1 MSYIGNQ
8 PVLNTSEFREEFA
21 VTTNQTVF
29 NTGGFTAS
37 SDSAT
42 LEVLRNG
49 VLLGTADYTLG
60 SDASTVTLANAAVNG
75 DIIVIKGRR
84 ELTNGVQ
91 VTERRHE
98 HTIASGETTVT
109 FPYPLT
115 VSQTDVYLNGVKL
128 GSSDFSINSSTR
140 VVSFTT
146 NPAVGDLVAIVSRE
160 PALTANSSL
169 PVVDAAGTNVLSESG
184 GVVTLTAD
192 EANVGSNAL
201 VVDSSGNVG
210 IGTNSATS
218 KLQVEQN
225 QAAYTYF
232 DLVNATNGGG
242 AIFRLIVRNIANTGT
257 TSVDFAKLIG
267 SGLVINNNDTNAAN
281 FTSFGVGAS
290 ERMRIDSSGK
300 VLINEQ
306 NRWRGSGQ
314 ISMSLSSDDGISIK
328 TPYAGLI
335 VRKSSYTNNY
345 LCLWENNSG
354 SIIGSITTNGSSTSY
369 VTTSDYRLKE
379 NITEITDGINRVKQL
394 NPSRFNFISDP
405 DKIVDG
411 FIAHEVSDIVP
422 EAISGE
428 KDAVN
433 EDGSI
438 NPQGIDQSKLVPL
451 LTAALQESIALIESQ
466 QSQID
471 ALTARIEALETPAE

>member
-21 VTTNQTVF
+21 VTSTQTVF

-98 HTIASGETTVT
+98 HTMGSGETTVT

-210 IGTNSATS
+210 IGTSSPSN
-218 KLQVEQN
+218 KLTVQ
-225 QAAYTYF
+225 
-232 DLVNATNGGG
+232 DGSNAKIRFNYSDGNEKAFCNFESSGFT
-242 AIFRLIVRNIANTGT
+242 FQMGT
-257 TSVDFAKLIG
+257 KGNDPVVLKT
-267 SGLVINNNDTNAAN
+267 NDT
-281 FTSFGVGAS
+281 
-290 ERMRIDSSGK
+290 ERMRIDSSGNVGVGPSSLVSSWEGNLNIVQPSGTK
-300 VLINEQ
+300 TELFFLRDTQVEGHIGFLGSNIDSNFYVGTGPALGDYGMYQTNQGTSWLQVSDERQKTNLIPIVDAINKIKQLRTVTGRFLTDEE
-306 NRWRGSGQ
+306 
-314 ISMSLSSDDGISIK
+314 GISRSFLIAQDFVNNFPEAVDTNNPEK
-328 TPYAGLI
+328 YGL
-335 VRKSSYTNNY
+335 SYTDVIP
-345 LCLWENNSG
+345 L
-354 SIIGSITTNGSSTSY
+354 IIAGF
-369 VTTSDYRLKE
+369 KE
-379 NITEITDGINRVKQL
+379 QQT
-394 NPSRFNFISDP
+394 
-405 DKIVDG
+405 
-411 FIAHEVSDIVP
+411 
-422 EAISGE
+422 
-428 KDAVN
+428 
-433 EDGSI
+433 
-438 NPQGIDQSKLVPL
+438 
-451 LTAALQESIALIESQ
+451 LIESQ

-471 ALTARIEALETPAE
+471 ALTARIEALEATP

>member
-21 VTTNQTVF
+21 VTSTQTVF

-98 HTIASGETTVT
+98 HTMGSGETTVT

-169 PVVDAAGTNVLSESG
+169 PVIDAAGTNVLSESG

-210 IGTNSATS
+210 IGTSSPSN
-218 KLQVEQN
+218 KLTVQ
-225 QAAYTYF
+225 
-232 DLVNATNGGG
+232 DGSNAKIRFNYSDGNEKAFCNFESSGFT
-242 AIFRLIVRNIANTGT
+242 FQMGT
-257 TSVDFAKLIG
+257 KGNDPVVLKT
-267 SGLVINNNDTNAAN
+267 NDT
-281 FTSFGVGAS
+281 
-290 ERMRIDSSGK
+290 ERMRIDSSGNVGVGPSSLVSSWEGNLNIVQPSGTK
-300 VLINEQ
+300 TELFFLRDTQVEGHIGFLGSNIDSNFYVGTGPALGDYGMYQTNQGTSWLQVSDERQKTNLIPIVDAINKIKQLRTVTGRFLTDEE
-306 NRWRGSGQ
+306 
-314 ISMSLSSDDGISIK
+314 GISRSFLIAQDFVNNFPEAVDTNNPEK
-328 TPYAGLI
+328 YGL
-335 VRKSSYTNNY
+335 SYTDVIP
-345 LCLWENNSG
+345 L
-354 SIIGSITTNGSSTSY
+354 IIAGF
-369 VTTSDYRLKE
+369 KE
-379 NITEITDGINRVKQL
+379 QQT
-394 NPSRFNFISDP
+394 
-405 DKIVDG
+405 
-411 FIAHEVSDIVP
+411 
-422 EAISGE
+422 
-428 KDAVN
+428 
-433 EDGSI
+433 
-438 NPQGIDQSKLVPL
+438 
-451 LTAALQESIALIESQ
+451 LIESQ

-471 ALTARIEALETPAE
+471 ALTARIEALEATP

>member
-21 VTTNQTVF
+21 VTSTQSVF

-98 HTIASGETTVT
+98 HTMGSGETTVT

-160 PALTANSSL
+160 PALTASSSL
-169 PVVDAAGTNVLSESG
+169 SSVLVDANFIGSSSSDTSVSGYKIYAYQTGNGTASYAIKVPSVIDDVDILIVGAGGGTTAYSGGGGGGGVIHLDGITLTPNVYYITVGSGSANSVGGDSIFKTYDGSVVSYTAKGGGNGVSSNTGASGGSGAGGGSADQSRSGGSATQSSQSHSELPFGSITQYGNAGGSNNTGSPYATGGGGGAGAGASGQNAQSASVSGNGGAGIDLSTHFGTALGASGIFAGGGGGMVRAGGTAGSGGTGGGGAGGTGSSTAGTAGTNYTGGGAGGNYESG
-184 GVVTLTAD
+184 GNL
-192 EANVGSNAL
+192 
-201 VVDSSGNVG
+201 SGGHG
-210 IGTNSATS
+210 I
-218 KLQVEQN
+218 
-225 QAAYTYF
+225 
-232 DLVNATNGGG
+232 
-242 AIFRLIVRNIANTGT
+242 ILI
-257 TSVDFAKLIG
+257 
-267 SGLVINNNDTNAAN
+267 
-281 FTSFGVGAS
+281 
-290 ERMRIDSSGK
+290 
-300 VLINEQ
+300 
-306 NRWRGSGQ
+306 
-314 ISMSLSSDDGISIK
+314 
-328 TPYAGLI
+328 
-335 VRKSSYTNNY
+335 
-345 LCLWENNSG
+345 
-354 SIIGSITTNGSSTSY
+354 
-369 VTTSDYRLKE
+369 
-379 NITEITDGINRVKQL
+379 RV
-394 NPSRFNFISDP
+394 PI
-405 DKIVDG
+405 
-411 FIAHEVSDIVP
+411 
-422 EAISGE
+422 
-428 KDAVN
+428 
-433 EDGSI
+433 
-438 NPQGIDQSKLVPL
+438 
-451 LTAALQESIALIESQ
+451 
-466 QSQID
+466 
-471 ALTARIEALETPAE
+471 

>member
-21 VTTNQTVF
+21 VTSTQTVF

-169 PVVDAAGTNVLSESG
+169 PVVDATGTNVLSESG

-201 VVDSSGNVG
+201 VVDSSGKVG
-210 IGTNSATS
+210 VGLSSPSTLVEAQSTDARITLTHTGGNS
-218 KLQVEQN
+218 LQLYQQSVSS
-225 QAAYTYF
+225 YIITDS
-232 DLVNATNGGG
+232 DLNIYTNGS
-242 AIFRLIVRNIANTGT
+242 T
-257 TSVDFAKLIG
+257 
-267 SGLVINNNDTNAAN
+267 
-281 FTSFGVGAS
+281 
-290 ERMRIDSSGK
+290 RMSIDSSGNLLVETDDIDAGIGDTSGTDTQASYRPTQGYRQK
-300 VLINEQ
+300 NGTNFY
-306 NRWRGSGQ
+306 NRTSTGDFYRFRYQGSQVG
-314 ISMSLSSDDGISIK
+314 SISI
-328 TPYAGLI
+328 G
-335 VRKSSYTNNY
+335 
-345 LCLWENNSG
+345 
-354 SIIGSITTNGSSTSY
+354 TTATGFNTS
-369 VTTSDYRLKE
+369 SDYRLKE

-405 DKIVDG
+405 DIIVDG
-411 FIAHEVSDIVP
+411 FLAHEVQGIVP
-422 EAISGE
+422 EAVSGE
-428 KDAVN
+428 KDAVDS
-433 EDGSI
+433 DGK
-438 NPQGIDQSKLVPL
+438 PEYQGVDYGRITPL
-451 LTAALQESIALIESQ
+451 LTAALKEAIAKIEM
-466 QSQID
+466 
-471 ALTARIEALETPAE
+471 LETRIAVLEAK